1 MTDLKGKV
9 AVVTGASRGLGQ
21 RAAIRLAEQGATL
34 VLVARSDAALETTAR
49 RIREK
54 GGRAEVASADLSD
67 PSSLDAVVAAAIR
80 AGAPSILVNAAGV
93 YGPLELIKDSEPS
106 EWIGTLMVNM
116 VSHYPTAAR
125 SSAA

>member
-54 GGRAEVASADLSD
+54 GGRAEVVSADLSD
-67 PSSLDAVVAAAIR
+67 PSSSTQL
-80 AGAPSILVNAAGV
+80 
-93 YGPLELIKDSEPS
+93 
-106 EWIGTLMVNM
+106 
-116 VSHYPTAAR
+116 
-125 SSAA
+125 